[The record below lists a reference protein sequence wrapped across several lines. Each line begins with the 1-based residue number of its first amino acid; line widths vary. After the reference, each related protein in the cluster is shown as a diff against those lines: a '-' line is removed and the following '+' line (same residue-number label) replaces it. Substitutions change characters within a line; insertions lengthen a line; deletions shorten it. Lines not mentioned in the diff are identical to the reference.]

1 MLIPRNFVN
10 YVKHDV
16 GFMVIYTGV
25 CHFKILQPKIFKKT
39 VWRFVF
45 SAPITYLEFFIMKK
59 ILNSYI
65 QMHKGNI
72 SKYISIFKITSN
84 FSFTLE

>member
-1 MLIPRNFVN
+1 
-10 YVKHDV
+10 
-16 GFMVIYTGV
+16 
-25 CHFKILQPKIFKKT
+25 
-39 VWRFVF
+39 
-45 SAPITYLEFFIMKK
+45 MKK

-65 QMHKGNI
+65 QMHKENI

>member
-1 MLIPRNFVN
+1 
-10 YVKHDV
+10 
-16 GFMVIYTGV
+16 MVVYTGV
-25 CHFKILQPKIFKKT
+25 RHFKILQPKIFKKA
-39 VWRFVF
+39 VWRFVNSVF
-45 SAPITYLEFFIMKK
+45 FAPVTYLEFFIMKK

-65 QMHKGNI
+65 QMHKENI